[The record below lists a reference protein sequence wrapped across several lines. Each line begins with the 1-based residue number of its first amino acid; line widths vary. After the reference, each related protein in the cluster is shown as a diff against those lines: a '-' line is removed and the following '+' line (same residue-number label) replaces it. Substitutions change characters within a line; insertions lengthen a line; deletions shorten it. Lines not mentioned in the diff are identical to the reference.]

1 MANPFV
7 DFIKGLFTKKK
18 EEKNKARGTQQ
29 KSDTGGFSFID
40 SVQKYE
46 FCFHGQAF
54 IFILGGQMEI
64 EFDKQFIPLEDGS
77 NSFFLEY
84 AYNDVQGPRKITKRL
99 QQNGQKVLFSMDA
112 IFGGTGIPQT
122 ELDKLR
128 QTEVVP
134 NPFRDFQ
141 LYVQNQNDGQK
152 HHLRALKGFLFP
164 TDQQVRDQ
172 VQPALAMGQEI
183 MREEVGRI
191 FYTPNDE
198 FKGKDALFEILNT
211 CFFKAPGQADMDLHE
226 WLSAF
231 RLAMQQEIR
240 ESLVQS
246 YGYVFDDN
254 FKDWLAQHLGFRP

>member
-1 MANPFV
+1 MANSLV
-7 DFIKGLFTKKK
+7 DFIKGLFKKKK
-18 EEKNKARGTQQ
+18 EENNKARGTQQ

-84 AYNDVQGPRKITKRL
+84 IYNDEQGPRKITKRL
-99 QQNGQKVLFSMDA
+99 QQNGQKVLFSMNA
-112 IFGGTGIPQT
+112 IFDGTGIPQT

-128 QTEVVP
+128 HTEVVP
-134 NPFRDFQ
+134 NSISDFRIYTQSRD
-141 LYVQNQNDGQK
+141 DGQK
-152 HHLRALKGFLFP
+152 HHIRELKGFLFP
-164 TDQQVRDQ
+164 SDQQIRDR
-172 VQPALAMGQEI
+172 VQPALAISQEI

-198 FKGKDALFEILNT
+198 FKGKEALFGILNS
-211 CFFKAPGQADMDLHE
+211 CFFKAPDQAGTDLHE
-226 WLSAF
+226 WLTAF
-231 RLAMQQEIR
+231 RLVMQQEIR
-240 ESLVQS
+240 EGLVQS

-254 FKDWLAQHLGFRP
+254 FKGWLAQHLGFRL